1 MSFRYLKI
9 LLVALGLVFIS
20 QGCFVPP
27 PPSPYRHH
35 HHHRH
40 YRHGHSSLQQP
51 DQSMVH
57 RTAQI
62 NGDSGMRGEV
72 SRRGQVNQQSL
83 NTPPEDT
90 KSSVMRS

>member
-1 MSFRYLKI
+1 MNFRYLKI

-27 PPSPYRHH
+27 PYPYRH

-40 YRHGHSSLQQP
+40 YRHGHSSLQQS
-51 DQSMVH
+51 DQSGVY

-62 NGDSGMRGEV
+62 NGDSGMGDSGMHDEV
-72 SRRGQVNQQSL
+72 SSEGQV
-83 NTPPEDT
+83 TTIP
-90 KSSVMRS
+90 

>member
-27 PPSPYRHH
+27 PPSPYRYHH
-35 HHHRH
+35 HHY
-40 YRHGHSSLQQP
+40 YRHGHSSLQQS

-62 NGDSGMRGEV
+62 DGDSGMHDEV
-72 SRRGQVNQQSL
+72 SR
-83 NTPPEDT
+83 
-90 KSSVMRS
+90 

>member
-35 HHHRH
+35 HHRY
-40 YRHGHSSLQQP
+40 YRHGHSSLQQS

-57 RTAQI
+57 QTAQI
-62 NGDSGMRGEV
+62 NGDLGMHDEV
-72 SRRGQVNQQSL
+72 SR
-83 NTPPEDT
+83 
-90 KSSVMRS
+90 